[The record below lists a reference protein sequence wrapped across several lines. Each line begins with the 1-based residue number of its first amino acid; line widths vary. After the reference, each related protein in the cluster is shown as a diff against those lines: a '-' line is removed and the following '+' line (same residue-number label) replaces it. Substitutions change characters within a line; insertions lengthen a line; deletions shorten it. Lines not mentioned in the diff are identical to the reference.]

1 MLSLRRPFERVLR
14 EGYKY
19 DDKCL
24 RNEMLVLIN
33 YIATNRK
40 SHRHFL
46 ERDDADSQ
54 SFLEFLIQVAIQ
66 DELTA
71 GDGKKSLLSAKDED
85 LELKKLLLTG
95 ILYLVRSPDNSQAH
109 QVLIDTN
116 FLRAVLVLVEPNSQ
130 VPSVTRYQS
139 GQLRDL

>member
-1 MLSLRRPFERVLR
+1 MGDPAIASIVDDSDAVLSLRRPFERVLR

-24 RNEMLVLIN
+24 RNELLVLIN
-33 YIATNRK
+33 YIATNQE

-46 ERDDADSQ
+46 EKDDADSQ

-71 GDGKKSLLSAKDED
+71 GDGKKPLLTAKDED

-95 ILYLVRSPDNSQAH
+95 ILYLVRSADNTQAH

-116 FLRAVLVLVEPNSQ
+116 FLRAVLILIEPN
-130 VPSVTRYQS
+130 T
-139 GQLRDL
+139 

>member
-1 MLSLRRPFERVLR
+1 MGEPAIASIAEDSDTVLSLRRPFERVLR

-24 RNEMLVLIN
+24 RNELLVLIN
-33 YIATNRK
+33 YIATNQD
-40 SHRHFL
+40 SHKYFL
-46 ERDDADSQ
+46 EKDDGESQ

-71 GDGKKSLLSAKDED
+71 GDGKKQMLSAKDED

-95 ILYLVRSPDNSQAH
+95 ILYLVRSPDNNMAH
-109 QVLIDTN
+109 
-116 FLRAVLVLVEPNSQ
+116 
-130 VPSVTRYQS
+130 
-139 GQLRDL
+139 

>member
-1 MLSLRRPFERVLR
+1 VVGQPAIESIAEDSFAVFSLRKPFERVLR

-24 RNEMLVLIN
+24 RNELMVLIN
-33 YIATNRK
+33 YVATSLE
-40 SHRHFL
+40 SHKFFL
-46 ERDDADSQ
+46 EKDESETQ

-71 GDGKKSLLSAKDED
+71 GEGKKPLLTAKDED

-95 ILYLVRSPDNSQAH
+95 ILYLVRSTSNTQAH
-109 QVLIDTN
+109 
-116 FLRAVLVLVEPNSQ
+116 
-130 VPSVTRYQS
+130 
-139 GQLRDL
+139 